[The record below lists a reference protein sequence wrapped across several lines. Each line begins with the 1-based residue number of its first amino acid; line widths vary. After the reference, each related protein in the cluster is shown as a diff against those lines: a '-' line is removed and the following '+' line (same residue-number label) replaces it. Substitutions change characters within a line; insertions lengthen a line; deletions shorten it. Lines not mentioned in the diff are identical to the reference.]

1 MGSTNRPN
9 SAIKKTKKKSPS
21 LAWLVLSLALFI
33 VISFFF
39 THISAAA
46 AQDIRSMDRSQQQF
60 QETLA
65 PAITPAPRETLFP
78 TPSQT
83 PDKYFADYFAHS
95 WDIPE
100 EVAQGNTFW
109 IEVDLNSQTLS
120 AYRGSQIINTFL
132 ISSGTRA
139 FPTVTGTYRIYA
151 KYSQYTMRGPDYD
164 LPDVP
169 YSMFF
174 YKGYSIHGTYW
185 HDDFGMQMSR
195 GCVNMKT
202 EEAAWIYENA
212 PVGTYVFIHS

>member
-1 MGSTNRPN
+1 MRKINHSHL
-9 SAIKKTKKKSPS
+9 KKSDFRKKH
-21 LAWLVLSLALFI
+21 AIFWLIMILALAG
-33 VISFFF
+33 FFSLLR
-39 THISAAA
+39 TNISAVA
-46 AQDIRSMDRSQQQF
+46 AQEIASLTPTQQPA
-60 QETLA
+60 QET
-65 PAITPAPRETLFP
+65 PTPPEDTETAATAFP

-109 IEVDLNSQTLS
+109 IEVNLNAQTLS
-120 AYRGSQIINTFL
+120 AYRGNQIINTFL
-132 ISSGTRA
+132 ISSGTDS
-139 FPTVTGTYRIYA
+139 FKTVTGTYRIYA

-169 YSMFF
+169 YTMFF

-185 HDDFGMQMSR
+185 HHNFGAQMSR

-202 EEAAWIYENA
+202 EDAAWVFENA
-212 PVGTYVFIHS
+212 PVGTYVFIHY

>member
-1 MGSTNRPN
+1 MSDNDRVRNG
-9 SAIKKTKKKSPS
+9 IK
-21 LAWLVLSLALFI
+21 LSQKRIPLFPGLI
-33 VISFFF
+33 AGLFFCGFFF
-39 THISAAA
+39 ANVHAAA
-46 AQDIRSMDRSQQQF
+46 AG
-60 QETLA
+60 ETSPGRFNPPQA
-65 PAITPAPRETLFP
+65 EGTPAPVGTEQAASTAFP

-83 PDKYFADYFAHS
+83 PDKYYADYFARS

-100 EVAQGNTFW
+100 EAAQGNTFW
-109 IEVDLNSQTLS
+109 IEVDLSAQTLS
-120 AYRGSQIINTFL
+120 AYRGGRIVDTFL
-132 ISSGTRA
+132 ISSGTDA

-164 LPDVP
+164 IPDVP

-185 HDDFGMQMSR
+185 HDDFGQQMSR

-212 PVGTYVFIHS
+212 PVGTYVFIHY